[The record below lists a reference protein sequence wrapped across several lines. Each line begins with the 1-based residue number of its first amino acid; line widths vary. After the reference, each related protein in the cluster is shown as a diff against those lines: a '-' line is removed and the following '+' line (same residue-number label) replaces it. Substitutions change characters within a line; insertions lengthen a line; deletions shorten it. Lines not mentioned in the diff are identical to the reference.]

1 MVLASACGGGSSSD
15 GEGRKVPART
25 NILFGIRLGDILGDS
40 DLTDLAN
47 SALSP
52 LGENAA
58 LDRALDEIIEKA
70 GFDPRAVTHALLF
83 GDVESDEYFGIFIE
97 GSIDQDSLLSALEA
111 EQVPLVK
118 EEYKGRELYTVHD
131 GETTVAF
138 LDSGEILIGSP
149 EAVRDTI
156 DVMEGDAEALAGP
169 LLDAFEDL
177 GKPLVRM
184 SIAIPAGTLSEK
196 GLLDGAPF
204 PGFNLDLFTEIQ
216 TIGLTFDKEGEDLSF
231 SVALGYPDE
240 EGAAGVVEAF
250 EGLVTVFGAFSD
262 DPELASLLDEIEIS
276 ASGSSATI
284 SYDATIGELTAAL
297 ERLGELGP
305 DLLSG
310 DLFRG
315 LLGEGAIP
323 APIAVPRL
331 LIPGELHFPASSV
344 DGQTHVPVGT
354 RVTTYRS
361 SPPTSGPHWSQAGVA
376 PIDWGIYSQ
385 PIADEILVHNL
396 EHGGI
401 VIHYL
406 SGTSPEIVEQL
417 KEFVQG
423 LRADIVGLV
432 LAPRVN
438 LPAPIVLS
446 AWEYYLPLLSYDEE
460 AMNVF
465 VRAHYDQAPEALGGG
480 Q

>member
-1 MVLASACGGGSSSD
+1 M
-15 GEGRKVPART
+15 PART
-25 NILFGIRLGDILGDS
+25 NILVGIRLGDILGDS
-40 DLTDLAN
+40 DLIDLAN
-47 SALSP
+47 SVVTP

-83 GDVESDEYFGIFIE
+83 GDVGSDEYFGIFIE
-97 GSIDQDSLLSALEA
+97 GSIDQDSLLSALET
-111 EQVPLVK
+111 EQGPLVK
-118 EEYKGRELYTVHD
+118 GEYKGHELHTAPD
-131 GETTVAF
+131 GEVSVAF
-138 LDSGEILIGSP
+138 LDSGEILLGYP
-149 EAVRDTI
+149 ETVRDTI
-156 DVMEGDAEALAGP
+156 DVIEGEALVGS
-169 LLDAFEDL
+169 LLDDFERL
-177 GKPLVRM
+177 GEPLVRM
-184 SIAIPAGTLSEK
+184 SMTIPAGTLSED
-196 GLLDGAPF
+196 GLLDEAPF

-216 TIGLTFDKEGEDLSF
+216 TIGLTFDKEGQDLSF

-240 EGAAGVVEAF
+240 EGAVMVVEAF
-250 EGLVTVFGAFSD
+250 DALVTVFGAFSD
-262 DPELASLLDEIEIS
+262 DPELARLLDEIKIS
-276 ASGSSATI
+276 ASGPSATI

-297 ERLGELGP
+297 ESLGELGP

-310 DLFRG
+310 DLFGG
-315 LLGEGAIP
+315 LFREDGIP

-331 LIPGELHFPASSV
+331 LIPSELHFPASSV

-354 RVTTYRS
+354 RVTTYKS
-361 SPPTSGPHWSQAGVA
+361 NPPVSGPHWSQAGVA

-401 VIHYL
+401 LIHY
-406 SGTSPEIVEQL
+406 GIGIAPEIVDQL

-423 LRADIVGLV
+423 QRAGVVGFV

-460 AMNVF
+460 AMEFF
-465 VRAHYDQAPEALGGG
+465 VRTHYDQGPEALSGG